1 MEEEKPFLLGLRP
14 LVAACT
20 PVDGLTVMCS
30 TRTITGV
37 GVVYF
42 KKRTCSWEGA
52 CYREEGVGG
61 GRIIEILVY
70 IYEILK

>member
-1 MEEEKPFLLGLRP
+1 MA
-14 LVAACT
+14 VCT
-20 PVDGLTVMCS
+20 PVDSPTVMC

-37 GVVYF
+37 EVVYF

-52 CYREEGVGG
+52 YYREEGVGG